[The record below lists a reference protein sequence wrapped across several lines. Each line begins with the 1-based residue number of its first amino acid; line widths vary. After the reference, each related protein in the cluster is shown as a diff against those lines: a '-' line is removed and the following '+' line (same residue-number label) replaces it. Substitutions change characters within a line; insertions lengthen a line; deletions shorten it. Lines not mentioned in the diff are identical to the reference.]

1 MSDADGVREVVRSF
15 VEAMNRGEGEAA
27 AGMYSDTDDALAIGT
42 DPGEWFEGAAS
53 VREVFT
59 QAQGQGDGP
68 TVRIDEST
76 AGAEGDVGWYAGRG
90 TFVLP
95 DGSERPFRS
104 TGVCRREGGEWK
116 ILQSHTSFG
125 VANDEV
131 FGG

>member
-59 QAQGQGDGP
+59 QAQGQGAGP

-76 AGAEGDVGWYAGRG
+76 AGAEGDVCW
-90 TFVLP
+90 
-95 DGSERPFRS
+95 
-104 TGVCRREGGEWK
+104 REGGEWK